1 MYIKDA
7 YEFFKDIGHIHE
19 PLAMMMDIGLWYLR
33 LGQPAQMLS
42 GGESQRLKLVKHFL
56 KSYKGHTI
64 YFLDEPTVWL
74 HPHDIEKLLKVIKKF
89 LDKGDTVLM
98 IEHDEDLLQFADKII
113 RLDEW
118 TLVK

>member
-1 MYIKDA
+1 
-7 YEFFKDIGHIHE
+7 
-19 PLAMMMDIGLWYLR
+19 
-33 LGQPAQMLS
+33 
-42 GGESQRLKLVKHFL
+42 
-56 KSYKGHTI
+56 
-64 YFLDEPTVWL
+64 
-74 HPHDIEKLLKVIKKF
+74 